1 MLFDRCAGALGPAE
15 TGGLSAK
22 DDCRNALSLRRYVA
36 FAQEFSSCV
45 LLAKIGTECP
55 CPGEIN
61 VRESARGDRELH
73 VQHEADASRY

>member
-36 FAQEFSSCV
+36 FCAGIFELRFISQD
-45 LLAKIGTECP
+45 
-55 CPGEIN
+55 
-61 VRESARGDRELH
+61 RGGVSVPRRDKR
-73 VQHEADASRY
+73 A